1 MDRVT
6 AASSMCQPSL
16 HALHT
21 EATAAAVRNS
31 ATQQPNTYLKS
42 NIQKEK
48 PFVLQGMGFKYSE
61 ELYLISLTPFSSF
74 FVLN

>member
-42 NIQKEK
+42 NIEKENRL
-48 PFVLQGMGFKYSE
+48 FSRVLG
-61 ELYLISLTPFSSF
+61 
-74 FVLN
+74 LNIRKDCI